1 KLSEKVIAWESVGAQ
16 VVNPI
21 NRINDGFLEDKG
33 VTSGVL
39 VPLVAVAGVD
49 CIIVDIQVV
58 VRRGVLVFKNVV
70 SITGVVGV
78 VASVEKSGFTE
89 VVMASVVAG
98 FGFVVISVT
107 NEAFAVERLSTVE
120 EASIVV
126 EEETFS
132 KKDSVV
138 LSVKMSLVVAFTA
151 KGMGS
156 VVLAVE
162 NRVVVVC
169 PVKRG
174 VVVTS
179 AVKEV
184 DVGVAW
190 DNLFASV
197 AMKVGRISVEKGT
210 VVVLVVERNCVV
222 VGRKV
227 PGVVVVEAM
236 DNVLAFVPMEM
247 VKMVLCEGGKEMG
260 YVALAVENGKVVV
273 FAVKMDLVVFAVKSV
288 TVVVLSVKEIGF
300 FMLAE
305 ENIGL
310 VSDAVELNN
319 TVLTGEDTIVSL
331 EGMPVL
337 LVENV
342 ALFSVVAE
350 EIGNLVL
357 TVESDT
363 VLFVAVKGINDLV
376 ATENILLPISLGL
389 SAVEGT
395 GVVLEV
401 VENDVL
407 VSVSTDNGCVVLVL
421 CVENGLIANSTVEK
435 MGFVF
440 SVECGVAAFPNMN
453 DKAFEVM
460 KESVLVSDELGSLVR
475 TICDVS
481 VLALKE
487 TEVLVVEENVLLSL
501 TVMAEILEENG
512 RAVAP
517 TVENIVV
524 VFTWKEM
531 GCIVLVVKNGKM
543 VGPIAE
549 EFLLLVVVENVL
561 VSLSSERGG
570 KMLGIKGMGVS
581 VILVNDILL
590 SEEGMVV
597 LATLSVIS
605 LAPGLEGIG
614 VLMVAKEDM
623 LLSIATVM
631 ACMVEIG
638 SELVK
643 ETLVESVC
651 KEIGNL
657 VLTVKIVV
665 VVVLEFASD
674 CKVVGCPLL
683 TIGSG
688 IVVEYTVEGMVVVV
702 EIVLILV
709 SIVGLAIICD
719 KVAIFSVEVIS
730 FLELEEN
737 NGLVSN
743 VVELGNML
751 FTVKSGTMF
760 LTAEDGMGVVLE
772 VVENG
777 LLVSVSAGNSCMV
790 LVLCVEN
797 MNFVF
802 SVEGGVAAFPNMNVM
817 ALEVMKENEV
827 GTLVVFVCDAS
838 VLPLK
843 ETEVWVVE
851 ENVMASLTVVAEI
864 LVENGRAVAPAVK
877 GIGVVVNED
886 NSLVSLDIGT
896 DSVVLAVIN
905 VELSLVKLKLV
916 DVALVK
922 IPHDD
927 LKTLSIP
934 LSLSSHQCATVMHK
948 L

>member
-1 KLSEKVIAWESVGAQ
+1 IAWESVGAQ

-89 VVMASVVAG
+89 VVMASVVVVVWAG

-210 VVVLVVERNCVV
+210 VVVLVVERTGSVEDILLFFPVEMGSIVLAAKNCVV

-247 VKMVLCEGGKEMG
+247 VKMVLCEGEMGNLLLTDVNGVFIVPAVEGVLVVVIKERVLLFSVGKEMG

-350 EIGNLVL
+350 EIGVLV
-357 TVESDT
+357 
-363 VLFVAVKGINDLV
+363 VAKEDMLLSV
-376 ATENILLPISLGL
+376 ATEVAL
-389 SAVEGT
+389 EGT

-421 CVENGLIANSTVEK
+421 CVENG
-435 MGFVF
+435 
-440 SVECGVAAFPNMN
+440 
-453 DKAFEVM
+453 
-460 KESVLVSDELGSLVR
+460 
-475 TICDVS
+475 
-481 VLALKE
+481 
-487 TEVLVVEENVLLSL
+487 
-501 TVMAEILEENG
+501 VMAEILEENG

-524 VFTWKEM
+524 VFTWKGMLVLVEIVFFSFPKEM

-561 VSLSSERGG
+561 VSLSSES
-570 KMLGIKGMGVS
+570 IKGMGVS

-614 VLMVAKEDM
+614 VLMVA
-623 LLSIATVM
+623 
-631 ACMVEIG
+631 
-638 SELVK
+638 
-643 ETLVESVC
+643 
-651 KEIGNL
+651 N
-657 VLTVKIVV
+657 
-665 VVVLEFASD
+665 
-674 CKVVGCPLL
+674 
-683 TIGSG
+683 
-688 IVVEYTVEGMVVVV
+688 
-702 EIVLILV
+702 
-709 SIVGLAIICD
+709 
-719 KVAIFSVEVIS
+719 
-730 FLELEEN
+730 
-737 NGLVSN
+737 
-743 VVELGNML
+743 
-751 FTVKSGTMF
+751 VKSGTMF

-777 LLVSVSAGNSCMV
+777 LLVSVSAD
-790 LVLCVEN
+790 
-797 MNFVF
+797 
-802 SVEGGVAAFPNMNVM
+802 
-817 ALEVMKENEV
+817 EV

-922 IPHDD
+922 VNVVFVGKV
-927 LKTLSIP
+927 LALFVEVV
-934 LSLSSHQCATVMHK
+934 SLVFIFPAVFLTSKGSGIDVILEVLTGTGELAVATGIAVSPVDVVNVGGQCVV
-948 L
+948 LRNP